1 MARKPARPRSKKPGV
16 LPDFHL
22 WNAVGRSVDPLLKRK
37 SADPKSL
44 LEALEHASSLAEDQ
58 PIPTSRRAAPPF
70 ARAPLPSARPMIAA
84 SKVAAS
90 DKPIEPNL
98 KRRLARGREPIDAT
112 LDLHGL
118 TQDRARL
125 ALERFVAHSAK
136 RGDRTLL
143 VITGKGIKKTGYLQ
157 LEHKGVLRTM
167 VPLWLNGPHLA
178 PLVAGI
184 DPAHQSHGGGGA
196 LYVRLKRRRDL

>member
-1 MARKPARPRSKKPGV
+1 MARKPPGPRPKKTGPV
-16 LPDFHL
+16 RDWHL
-22 WNAVGRSVDPLLKRK
+22 WNAVGHTVDPLLGRK
-37 SADPKSL
+37 STDPKAL
-44 LEALEHASSLAEDQ
+44 LEALEQAGQEPDAGK
-58 PIPTSRRAAPPF
+58 RRDTAPRF
-70 ARAPLPSARPMIAA
+70 ARPVLPSTRPMIAA

-98 KRRLARGREPIDAT
+98 KRRLARGHEPIDAT
-112 LDLHGL
+112 LDLHGM
-118 TQDRARL
+118 TQDQARA
-125 ALERFVAHSAK
+125 ALEIFVPARAA

-157 LEHKGVLRTM
+157 MERKGVLREM
-167 VPLWLNGPHLA
+167 VPLWLNAPELA

-196 LYVRLKRRRDL
+196 LYVRLKRKRPM